1 MDINSGQTTGKNKG
15 VSFGEFARSNTGSDY
30 PTERPD
36 RTPGNI
42 YRKKYQ
48 PPSTIYDQ
56 PVTKDLKE
64 EFWTSDKEYQ
74 DAKIERNKEGG
85 PRVHLL
91 DDPRIVQAL
100 NNTVLNTGIQD
111 EITTLRRLKRSWRY
125 IAEVFL
131 SRLGSLTGLGTKEDI
146 RNYQVLYFK
155 LLNLI
160 PSGLLEDPHH
170 DMEDK
175 LIQAIDS
182 LGDGNWSSIG
192 RARRKTRGRKKLRK
206 TIRKSKQ

>member
-1 MDINSGQTTGKNKG
+1 MNINSGQSTKRRKSI
-15 VSFGEFARSNTGSDY
+15 SFNPLARSNSGSDY

-36 RTPGNI
+36 RTPGYI

-74 DAKIERNKEGG
+74 NAKIERNNEGG

-111 EITTLRRLKRSWRY
+111 EITTLRRLNRSWRY

-170 DMEDK
+170 DIEYK
-175 LIQAIDS
+175 LIQAIDI
-182 LGDGNWSSIG
+182 LGDGSWSSIG

-206 TIRKSKQ
+206 TIRKSK